1 MTRTP
6 RPTITVTYTR
16 TPDPAIQASFGAWVR
31 QEAVKRGLYVPTPE
45 EIAAVTARSQEA
57 SHAAD

>member
-1 MTRTP
+1 MTRAP

-16 TPDPAIQASFGAWVR
+16 TPDPMIQASFGAWVR
-31 QEAVKRGLYVPTPE
+31 QEAALRGLYVPTPE
-45 EIAAVTARSQEA
+45 EIAAVTVQSREA